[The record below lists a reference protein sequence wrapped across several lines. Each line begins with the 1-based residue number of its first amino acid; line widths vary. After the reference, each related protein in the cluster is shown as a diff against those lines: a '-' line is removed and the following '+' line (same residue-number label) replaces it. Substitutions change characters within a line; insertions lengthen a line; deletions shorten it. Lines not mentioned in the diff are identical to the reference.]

1 MGAYFSVLFINQGGL
16 SSVSSSSPSLGD
28 LPESCVAS
36 IIGYLDPPEICK
48 LGKLNRAFRGA
59 SWADFVWESKLPS
72 NYQVLV
78 DKILTFVPE
87 NLGKREIYSW
97 LCTTNTLDGG
107 TKKVW
112 LDKSSG
118 GLCMS
123 ISSKGLHITGID
135 DRRYWNHIPTDE
147 SRLAD
152 QNQEFLGHIVPNRS
166 TDMIHTNTVGMQ
178 KHKYEVDLSTL
189 VIVGIDGVEMEC
201 WMLMSISVPLRFRFH
216 SIAYLQQTWWLEVDG
231 EVEFP
236 FPAGSYSV
244 FFRLQLGRSSKR
256 FGRRICNSEDIHGWD
271 KKPVRFQL
279 WTSDGQHA
287 RSQCTLNEPGKWFHY
302 HIGDFNVENS
312 NSSTKI
318 KLSMTQIDCTHTKG
332 GLCLDSVV
340 IYPSKYREKLKQK
353 GFFRC

>member
-1 MGAYFSVLFINQGGL
+1 MGAYFSALFINQGGF

-36 IIGYLDPPEICK
+36 IIGYLDPPDICK

-72 NYQVLV
+72 NYHVLV
-78 DKILTFVPE
+78 DKILTFVPQ
-87 NLGKREIYSW
+87 NLGKREIYSL

-123 ISSKGLHITGID
+123 ISSKGLHITGVD

-152 QNQEFLGHIVPNRS
+152 QNQECLGHIVPNRS
-166 TDMIHTNTVGMQ
+166 T
-178 KHKYEVDLSTL
+178 
-189 VIVGIDGVEMEC
+189 
-201 WMLMSISVPLRFRFH
+201 
-216 SIAYLQQTWWLEVDG
+216 QTWWFEVDG

-256 FGRRICNSEDIHGWD
+256 FGRRICNSEHIHGWD

-353 GFFRC
+353 GFLRC

>member
-1 MGAYFSVLFINQGGL
+1 MGAYFSALFINQGGL

-87 NLGKREIYSW
+87 NLGKREIYSL

-107 TKKVW
+107 TKKIW

-147 SRLAD
+147 SR
-152 QNQEFLGHIVPNRS
+152 
-166 TDMIHTNTVGMQ
+166 
-178 KHKYEVDLSTL
+178 
-189 VIVGIDGVEMEC
+189 
-201 WMLMSISVPLRFRFH
+201 FH
-216 SIAYLQQTWWLEVDG
+216 SIAYLQQTWWFEVDG

-256 FGRRICNSEDIHGWD
+256 FGHRICNSEHIHGWD

-332 GLCLDSVV
+332 GLCLDCCH
-340 IYPSKYREKLKQK
+340 IPKQIQGK
-353 GFFRC
+353 ITAERVFKVLNPMFLEVDIL